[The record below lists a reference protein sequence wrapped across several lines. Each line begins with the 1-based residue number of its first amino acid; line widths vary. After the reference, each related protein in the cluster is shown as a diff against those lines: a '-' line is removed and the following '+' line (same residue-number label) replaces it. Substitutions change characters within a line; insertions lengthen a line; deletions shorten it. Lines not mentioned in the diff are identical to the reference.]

1 MKNFIY
7 ILIFLLTLQVNLFAA
22 ASADLEAGD
31 TEYFLRTS
39 ANVSNSATISFFN
52 WFKAESDH
60 IGSQLNVASGTV
72 DNIYSQLGNDVT
84 TRVARMNTRDASVNP
99 AALSS
104 NQWTIGEWIP
114 HCGVRYTLSSRSINL
129 NGTITN
135 ETTTN
140 STNGV
145 YTRTGI
151 GVLVRLTLA
160 DYFDGLLAYSG
171 IWNVALSVDEQNE
184 LVLGIPPIYVQ
195 TNNCKGFYPLN
206 EASGN
211 ALDKSG
217 NGYDM
222 TETSGTIDRSS
233 DGPPRVFI
241 PMGGQ

>member
-1 MKNFIY
+1 MKYIY
-7 ILIFLLTLQVNLFAA
+7 ILIILLTLQVNLFSA

-60 IGSQLNVASGTV
+60 TGSQINLASGTSDV
-72 DNIYSQLGNDVT
+72 IYAQISNDAT
-84 TRVARMNTRDASVNP
+84 TRFVRMNTRSITVDNAS
-99 AALSS
+99 AIST
-104 NQWTIGEWIP
+104 NQWTVDEWIP

-129 NGTITN
+129 NGTITSN
-135 ETTTN
+135 STAN

-151 GVLVRLTLA
+151 GVLVRATLA
-160 DYFDGLLAYSG
+160 SYFDGLLAYSG
-171 IWNVALSVDEQNE
+171 IWDVALSINEQNE

-195 TNNCKGFYPLN
+195 TNNCKGYYPLD

-222 TETSGTIDRSS
+222 TEVGGTIERTS
-233 DGPPRVFI
+233 DSPPRIFI
-241 PMGGQ
+241 PIGGQ